1 MNNLV
6 RITEQQHLPANAT
19 ASDTADWYR
28 LGDAVEKH
36 GRHMK
41 RQAVAAEYNSGRNM
55 ADWYRE
61 TGLTQNQG
69 EALLAEAK
77 GCGMK
82 LPGAA
87 RIPEESLE
95 VSQALPTSHAVRE
108 YAKAEPEVKEII
120 KEIIREDPEAEIK
133 AAEIK
138 KLRDQVAALNE
149 QAQMLAYEAN
159 EGRVA
164 MNQRDKLRE
173 QLEAVSQ
180 DTSTK
185 DLEEARAELDSLYNS
200 IVFDFRKINLL
211 STKVFTHND
220 PAFISKVEQA
230 LEANLHAFRDRA
242 AQIILEPLDSPT
254 SYNGGAAG
262 SEVRVLDITHVH

>member
-1 MNNLV
+1 MTDLV
-6 RITEQQHLPANAT
+6 RITEQQHLPTNPT

-55 ADWYRE
+55 EEWYRE
-61 TGLTQNQG
+61 VGLSSDAG
-69 EALLAEAK
+69 RALL
-77 GCGMK
+77 
-82 LPGAA
+82 L
-87 RIPEESLE
+87 ESKHLGL
-95 VSQALPTSHAVRE
+95 VGSAHSDAPQLSQALPTSHAARE

-242 AQIILEPLDSPT
+242 AQIILEPLDSST
-254 SYNGGAAG
+254 NYNGGAAG

>member
-1 MNNLV
+1 MTDLV

-55 ADWYRE
+55 EAWYRE
-61 TGLTQNQG
+61 LGIDSGNSRNILMECRGLGLLSPTGD
-69 EALLAEAK
+69 
-77 GCGMK
+77 
-82 LPGAA
+82 
-87 RIPEESLE
+87 
-95 VSQALPTSHAVRE
+95 SQAEQLSQAIPTKRAALD

-230 LEANLHAFRDRA
+230 LEANLLAFRDRA